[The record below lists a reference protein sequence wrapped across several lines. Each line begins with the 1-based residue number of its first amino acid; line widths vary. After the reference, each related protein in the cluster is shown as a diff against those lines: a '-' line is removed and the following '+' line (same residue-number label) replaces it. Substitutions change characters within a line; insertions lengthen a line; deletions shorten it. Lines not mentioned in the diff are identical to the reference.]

1 MLHLHE
7 RKKQIQKVLFITL
20 FLNLS
25 VSLAKI
31 IYGWLT
37 NSVAIYSDG
46 FHSLFDG
53 ISNIGGLIALSI
65 ASHPPDREHPYGH
78 RKFETV
84 FAIFIGVLM
93 SLTAI
98 EIIRNVYESVVE
110 ARIPHTDKKAFIIL
124 IGTLIVN
131 IFVSF
136 YEKKKGRELKSEFLI
151 ADSAHTKVD
160 IYITTGVIV
169 SVSLAQLTQSHFI
182 DPLAGLVVGV
192 FVAREA
198 VLIIKES
205 AHILADR
212 TAIDG
217 EKIASVVETCSDVEV
232 CKDVRTRGVAGQ
244 IFVDLKILVNP
255 SISVSEAHDIAEKVE
270 DLIKKEFPDVV
281 DVVIHVE
288 PFKNGHP

>member
-7 RKKQIQKVLFITL
+7 RKKQIKKVLLITL

-25 VSLAKI
+25 VSFAKI

-65 ASHPPDREHPYGH
+65 ASHPPDKEHPYGH

-98 EIIRNVYESVVE
+98 EIIRNVYESFVE
-110 ARIPHTDKKAFIIL
+110 AKKPQTDEKAFIIL
-124 IGTLIVN
+124 IGTLMVN
-131 IFVSF
+131 IFVSI
-136 YEKKKGRELKSEFLI
+136 YEKKKGKELKSEFLI

-160 IYITTGVIV
+160 IYITIGVIV
-169 SVSLAQLTQSHFI
+169 SVIIATFTDFTFI
-182 DPLAGLVVGV
+182 DAIAGLIVGI

-198 VLIIKES
+198 ITIIKES
-205 AHILADR
+205 ANILADR
-212 TAIDG
+212 TAIDS
-217 EKIASVVETCSDVEV
+217 EKIISIVETCNEV
-232 CKDVRTRGVAGQ
+232 KACKDIRTRGTIGQ

-270 DLIKKEFPDVV
+270 ELIKKEFPDVV
-281 DVVIHVE
+281 DVMVHVE
-288 PFKNGHP
+288 PFEKN

>member
-7 RKKQIQKVLFITL
+7 RKKQIKKVLLITL

-25 VSLAKI
+25 VSFAKI

-98 EIIRNVYESVVE
+98 EIIRNVYEYFVE
-110 ARIPHTDKKAFIIL
+110 AKKPQTDEKAFIIL
-124 IGTLIVN
+124 IGTLMVN
-131 IFVSF
+131 IFVSI
-136 YEKKKGRELKSEFLI
+136 YEKKKGKELKSEFLI

-160 IYITTGVIV
+160 IYITIGVIV
-169 SVSLAQLTQSHFI
+169 SVIIATFTDFTFI
-182 DPLAGLVVGV
+182 DAIAGLIVGI

-198 VLIIKES
+198 ITIIKES
-205 AHILADR
+205 ANILADR
-212 TAIDG
+212 TAINS
-217 EKIASVVETCSDVEV
+217 EKIISIVEACNEV
-232 CKDVRTRGVAGQ
+232 KACKDIRTRGTIGQ

-270 DLIKKEFPDVV
+270 ELIKKEFPDVV
-281 DVVIHVE
+281 DVMVHVE
-288 PFKNGHP
+288 PFEKN

>member
-1 MLHLHE
+1 MLHLHH
-7 RKKQIQKVLFITL
+7 RKKQIRKVLLITL
-20 FLNLS
+20 SLNLT

-37 NSVAIYSDG
+37 NSVSIYSDG

-53 ISNIGGLIALSI
+53 FSNIGGLIALSI

-93 SLTAI
+93 SLTAL
-98 EIIRNVYESVVE
+98 EIIRNVYKSLIE
-110 ARIPHTDKKAFIIL
+110 ARKPEIDEKAFIVL
-124 IGTLIVN
+124 MGTLIVN
-131 IFVSF
+131 IFVSV
-136 YEKKKGRELKSEFLI
+136 YEKKKGKELKSEFLI
-151 ADSAHTKVD
+151 ADSAHTKAD
-160 IYITTGVIV
+160 IYITIAVIV
-169 SVSLAQLTQSHFI
+169 SVIIVKMTEFSFI
-182 DPLAGLVVGV
+182 DPLTGLVVGG
-192 FVAREA
+192 FVAKEA
-198 VLIIKES
+198 ILIIKES
-205 AHILADR
+205 ANILADR

-217 EKIASVVETCSDVEV
+217 DRIVNVVQRCIEV
-232 CKDVRTRGVAGQ
+232 KACKDVRTRGTAGQ

-270 DLIKKEFPDVV
+270 ELIKKEFPDVI

-288 PFKNGHP
+288 PFEGHS

>member
-1 MLHLHE
+1 MLHLHD
-7 RKKQIQKVLFITL
+7 RKKQIRKVLLITL
-20 FLNLS
+20 LLNLS
-25 VSLAKI
+25 VSSAKI

-93 SLTAI
+93 SLTAL
-98 EIIRNVYESVVE
+98 EIVRNVYESLITAKKPE
-110 ARIPHTDKKAFIIL
+110 TDEKAFIVL
-124 IGTLIVN
+124 VGTLIVN
-131 IFVSF
+131 IFVSV
-136 YEKKKGRELKSEFLI
+136 YEKKKGKELKSEFLI

-160 IYITTGVIV
+160 IYITIGVIV
-169 SVSLAQLTQSHFI
+169 SVVITTLTELTFV
-182 DPLAGLVVGV
+182 DPIAGLVVGI
-192 FVAREA
+192 FVAKEA
-198 VLIIKES
+198 ILIIKES
-205 AHILADR
+205 ANILADR
-212 TAIDG
+212 TALDG
-217 EKIASVVETCSDVEV
+217 EKIAKVVEACRDVEA
-232 CKDVRTRGVAGQ
+232 CKDIRTRGTAGQ

-255 SISVSEAHDIAEKVE
+255 SISVSKAHDIAEKVE
-270 DLIKKEFPDVV
+270 ELIKREFPDVV

-288 PFKNGHP
+288 PFEKS

>member
-7 RKKQIQKVLFITL
+7 RKKQIKKVLLITL

-25 VSLAKI
+25 VSFAKI

-37 NSVAIYSDG
+37 NSIAIYSDG

-84 FAIFIGVLM
+84 FSIFIGVLM
-93 SLTAI
+93 SFTAI
-98 EIIRNVYESVVE
+98 EIIRNVYEYFVE
-110 ARIPHTDKKAFIIL
+110 AKKPQTDEKAFIVL
-124 IGTLIVN
+124 IGTLMVN
-131 IFVSF
+131 IFVSI
-136 YEKKKGRELKSEFLI
+136 YEKKKGKELKSEFLI

-160 IYITTGVIV
+160 IYITIGVII
-169 SVSLAQLTQSHFI
+169 SVIIAKITDFTFI
-182 DPLAGLVVGV
+182 DPIAGLIVGV

-198 VLIIKES
+198 IIIIKES
-205 AHILADR
+205 ANILADR
-212 TAIDG
+212 TAIDDK
-217 EKIASVVETCSDVEV
+217 KIISVVETCNEVEV
-232 CKDVRTRGVAGQ
+232 CKDVRTRGTVGQ

-255 SISVSEAHDIAEKVE
+255 SISVSEAHDIAGKVE
-270 DLIKKEFPDVV
+270 ELIKTEFPDVV
-281 DVVIHVE
+281 DVVVHVE
-288 PFKNGHP
+288 PFEKD

>member
-1 MLHLHE
+1 MLHLYE
-7 RKKQIQKVLFITL
+7 RKKKIRKVLFVTL

-25 VSLAKI
+25 VSSAKI
-31 IYGWLT
+31 IYGLLK
-37 NSVAIYSDG
+37 NSIAIYSDG

-98 EIIRNVYESVVE
+98 EIIRNVYEYFIESKK
-110 ARIPHTDKKAFIIL
+110 PQTDEKAFIVL
-124 IGTLIVN
+124 IGTLMVN
-131 IFVSF
+131 IFVSI
-136 YEKKKGRELKSEFLI
+136 YEKKKGKELKSEFLI

-160 IYITTGVIV
+160 IYITIGVIV
-169 SVSLAQLTQSHFI
+169 SVMMATLTDFTFI
-182 DPLAGLVVGV
+182 DPIAGLIVGV

-198 VLIIKES
+198 IIIIKES
-205 AHILADR
+205 ANILADR
-212 TAIDG
+212 TAIDDK
-217 EKIASVVETCSDVEV
+217 KIISVVETCNEVEV
-232 CKDVRTRGVAGQ
+232 CKDVRTRGTVGQ

-255 SISVSEAHDIAEKVE
+255 SISVSEAHEIAGRVE
-270 DLIKKEFPDVV
+270 ELIKKEFPDVV
-281 DVVIHVE
+281 DVVVHVE
-288 PFKNGHP
+288 PFEKD

>member
-7 RKKQIQKVLFITL
+7 RKKQIKKVLLITF

-65 ASHPPDREHPYGH
+65 ASHPPDKEHPYGH

-98 EIIRNVYESVVE
+98 EIIRNVYEYFVE
-110 ARIPHTDKKAFIIL
+110 AKKLQTDEKAFIVL
-124 IGTLIVN
+124 IGTLMVN
-131 IFVSF
+131 IFVSI
-136 YEKKKGRELKSEFLI
+136 YEKKKGKELKSEFLI

-160 IYITTGVIV
+160 IYITIGVII
-169 SVSLAQLTQSHFI
+169 SVIIATITDFTFI
-182 DPLAGLVVGV
+182 DPIAGLIVGV

-198 VLIIKES
+198 IIIIKES
-205 AHILADR
+205 ANILADR
-212 TAIDG
+212 TAIDDK
-217 EKIASVVETCSDVEV
+217 KIISVVETCNEVEV
-232 CKDVRTRGVAGQ
+232 CKDVRTRGTVGQ

-255 SISVSEAHDIAEKVE
+255 SISVSEAHDIAGKVE
-270 DLIKKEFPDVV
+270 ELIKTEFPDVV
-281 DVVIHVE
+281 DVVVHVE
-288 PFKNGHP
+288 PFEKN

>member
-1 MLHLHE
+1 MLHLHD
-7 RKKQIQKVLFITL
+7 RKKQIRKVLLITL
-20 FLNLS
+20 LLNLS
-25 VSLAKI
+25 VSSAKI

-93 SLTAI
+93 SLTAL
-98 EIIRNVYESVVE
+98 EIVRNVYESLITAKKPE
-110 ARIPHTDKKAFIIL
+110 TDEKAFIVL
-124 IGTLIVN
+124 VGTLIVN
-131 IFVSF
+131 IFVSN
-136 YEKKKGRELKSEFLI
+136 YEKKKGKELKSEFLI

-160 IYITTGVIV
+160 IYITIGVIV
-169 SVSLAQLTQSHFI
+169 SVVITTLTELTFV
-182 DPLAGLVVGV
+182 DPIAGLVVGI
-192 FVAREA
+192 FVAKEA
-198 VLIIKES
+198 ILIIKES
-205 AHILADR
+205 ANILADR
-212 TAIDG
+212 TALDG
-217 EKIASVVETCSDVEV
+217 EKIAKVVEACRDVEA
-232 CKDVRTRGVAGQ
+232 CKDIRTRGTAGQ

-255 SISVSEAHDIAEKVE
+255 SISVSKAHDIAEKVE
-270 DLIKKEFPDVV
+270 ELIKREFPDVV

-288 PFKNGHP
+288 PFEKS

>member
-1 MLHLHE
+1 MLHLHD
-7 RKKQIQKVLFITL
+7 RKKQIRKVLLITL
-20 FLNLS
+20 LLNLS
-25 VSLAKI
+25 VSSAKI

-93 SLTAI
+93 SLTAL
-98 EIIRNVYESVVE
+98 EIVRNVYESLITAKKPE
-110 ARIPHTDKKAFIIL
+110 TDEKAFIVL

-131 IFVSF
+131 IFVSV
-136 YEKKKGRELKSEFLI
+136 YEKKKGKELKSEFLI

-160 IYITTGVIV
+160 IYITIGVIV
-169 SVSLAQLTQSHFI
+169 SVVITTLTELTFV
-182 DPLAGLVVGV
+182 DPIAGLVVGI
-192 FVAREA
+192 FVAKEA
-198 VLIIKES
+198 ILIIKES
-205 AHILADR
+205 ANILADR
-212 TAIDG
+212 TALDG
-217 EKIASVVETCSDVEV
+217 EKIAKVVEACRDVEA
-232 CKDVRTRGVAGQ
+232 CKDIRTRGTAGQ

-255 SISVSEAHDIAEKVE
+255 SISVSKAHDIAEKVE
-270 DLIKKEFPDVV
+270 ELIKREFPDVV

-288 PFKNGHP
+288 PFEKS

>member
-7 RKKQIQKVLFITL
+7 RKKQIRKVLLITL
-20 FLNLS
+20 LLNLS
-25 VSLAKI
+25 VSSAKI

-93 SLTAI
+93 SLTAL
-98 EIIRNVYESVVE
+98 EIVRNVYESLITAKKPE
-110 ARIPHTDKKAFIIL
+110 TDEKAFIVL
-124 IGTLIVN
+124 VGTLIVN
-131 IFVSF
+131 IFVSI
-136 YEKKKGRELKSEFLI
+136 YEKKKGKELKSEFLI

-160 IYITTGVIV
+160 IYITIGVIV
-169 SVSLAQLTQSHFI
+169 SVVITTLTELTFV
-182 DPLAGLVVGV
+182 DPIAGLVVGI
-192 FVAREA
+192 FVAKEA
-198 VLIIKES
+198 ILIIKES
-205 AHILADR
+205 ANILADR
-212 TAIDG
+212 TALDG
-217 EKIASVVETCSDVEV
+217 EKIAKVVEACRDVEA
-232 CKDVRTRGVAGQ
+232 CKDIRTRGTAGQ

-255 SISVSEAHDIAEKVE
+255 SISVSKAHDIAEKVE
-270 DLIKKEFPDVV
+270 ELIKREFPDVV

-288 PFKNGHP
+288 PFEKS

>member
-7 RKKQIQKVLFITL
+7 RKKQIRKVLLITL
-20 FLNLS
+20 LLNLS
-25 VSLAKI
+25 VSSAKI

-65 ASHPPDREHPYGH
+65 ASHPPDKEHPYGH

-98 EIIRNVYESVVE
+98 EIVRNVYESFIE
-110 ARIPHTDKKAFIIL
+110 AKKPETDEKAFIVL
-124 IGTLIVN
+124 LSTLMVN

-136 YEKKKGRELKSEFLI
+136 YEKKKGKELKSEFLI

-160 IYITTGVIV
+160 IYITIGVIA
-169 SVSLAQLTQSHFI
+169 SVVITTLTEFSFV
-182 DPLAGLVVGV
+182 DPIAGLIVGV
-192 FVAREA
+192 FVGREA
-198 VLIIKES
+198 ILIIKEA

-212 TAIDG
+212 TALDG
-217 EKIASVVETCSDVEV
+217 KKIVSIVETCRDVEA
-232 CKDVRTRGVAGQ
+232 CMDVRTRGTPGG

-255 SISVSEAHDIAEKVE
+255 SLSVLEAHNIAERVE
-270 DLIKKEFPDVV
+270 ELIKKEFPDVV
-281 DVVIHVE
+281 DVVVHVE
-288 PFKNGHP
+288 PFEKS

>member
-1 MLHLHE
+1 MLHLHD
-7 RKKQIQKVLFITL
+7 RKKQIQKVLLITL
-20 FLNLS
+20 LLNFT
-25 VSLAKI
+25 VSLVKI
-31 IYGWLT
+31 IYGWIT

-93 SLTAI
+93 SLTAL
-98 EIIRNVYESVVE
+98 EIIRNVYKSFVE
-110 ARIPHTDKKAFIIL
+110 TRKPEIDEKAYIVLII
-124 IGTLIVN
+124 TLIVN
-131 IFVSF
+131 VFVSF
-136 YEKKKGRELKSEFLI
+136 YEKKKGKELKSEFLI
-151 ADSAHTKVD
+151 ADSAHTKID
-160 IYITTGVIV
+160 IYITMGVIL
-169 SVSLAQLTQSHFI
+169 SVIISTMTEFSLI
-182 DPLAGLVVGV
+182 DPITGLIVGI

-198 VLIIKES
+198 ILIIKES

-217 EKIASVVETCSDVEV
+217 ERIASVVRTCMNVEA
-232 CKDVRTRGVAGQ
+232 CKDIRTRGTAGQ

-255 SISVSEAHDIAEKVE
+255 AISVSEAHNIADRVE
-270 DLIKKEFPDVV
+270 QMIKKEFPDVI
-281 DVVIHVE
+281 DVVIHIE
-288 PFKNGHP
+288 PFEKN

>member
-1 MLHLHE
+1 MLYLHE
-7 RKKQIQKVLFITL
+7 RKKQIQKVLLIT
-20 FLNLS
+20 FLLNFT
-25 VSLAKI
+25 VSLSKI
-31 IYGWLT
+31 IYGWII

-93 SLTAI
+93 SLTAL
-98 EIIRNVYESVVE
+98 EIIRNVYKSFVE
-110 ARIPHTDKKAFIIL
+110 TRKPEIDEKTFIVLSI
-124 IGTLIVN
+124 TLIIN
-131 IFVSF
+131 IFVYL

-160 IYITTGVIV
+160 IYITMGVIL
-169 SVSLAQLTQSHFI
+169 SVIISKTKEFSI
-182 DPLAGLVVGV
+182 VDPLAGLIVGI

-198 VLIIKES
+198 ILIIKES

-212 TAIDG
+212 TAIDS
-217 EKIASVVETCSDVEV
+217 ERIASVVKE
-232 CKDVRTRGVAGQ
+232 CKDVKACKDIRTRGTAGQ

-255 SISVSEAHDIAEKVE
+255 AISVSEAHDIADKVE
-270 DLIKKEFPDVV
+270 KIIKKEFPDVI
-281 DVVIHVE
+281 DVMVHIE
-288 PFKNGHP
+288 PSEKD

>member
-7 RKKQIQKVLFITL
+7 RKKQIKKVLLITL
-20 FLNLS
+20 FLNLT
-25 VSLAKI
+25 VSTAKI

-53 ISNIGGLIALSI
+53 ISNMGGLIALSI

-93 SLTAI
+93 SLTAL
-98 EIIRNVYESVVE
+98 EIIRNVYQSFIEGKKPE
-110 ARIPHTDKKAFIIL
+110 TDEKAFIVL
-124 IGTLIVN
+124 VFTLIVN
-131 IFVSF
+131 IFVAF
-136 YEKKKGRELKSEFLI
+136 YEKKKGKELKSEFLI
-151 ADSAHTKVD
+151 ADSAHTRSD
-160 IYITTGVIV
+160 IYITLGVIG
-169 SVSLAQLTQSHFI
+169 SVTLTTFTEFYFI
-182 DPLAGLVVGV
+182 DPLAGLIVGV

-198 VLIIKES
+198 ILIIKES
-205 AHILADR
+205 ANILADR

-217 EKIASVVETCSDVEV
+217 NKIVSLVETCSDVEA
-232 CKDVRTRGVAGQ
+232 CRDVRTRGTAGQ
-244 IFVDLKILVNP
+244 IFVDLKILINP

-270 DLIKKEFPDVV
+270 ELIKKEFPDVV
-281 DVVIHVE
+281 DVVVHVE
-288 PFKNGHP
+288 PFEKN

>member
-1 MLHLHE
+1 MLHLHD
-7 RKKQIQKVLFITL
+7 RKKQIRKVLLITL

-25 VSLAKI
+25 VSSAKI
-31 IYGWLT
+31 FYGWLT

-98 EIIRNVYESVVE
+98 EIMRNAYESFIE
-110 ARIPHTDKKAFIIL
+110 AKGPETDEKAFIIL
-124 IGTLIVN
+124 IGTLMVN
-131 IFVSF
+131 IFVSA
-136 YEKKKGRELKSEFLI
+136 YEKKKGKELKSEFLI

-160 IYITTGVIV
+160 IYITIGVIA
-169 SVSLAQLTQSHFI
+169 SVALATLTGLSFV
-182 DPLAGLVVGV
+182 DPVAGLIVGV

-198 VLIIKES
+198 ILIIKES
-205 AHILADR
+205 ANILADR
-212 TAIDG
+212 TALDG
-217 EKIASVVETCSDVEV
+217 EKIADLVKTCNDVEA
-232 CKDVRTRGVAGQ
+232 CRDVRTRGVAGQ

-270 DLIKKEFPDVV
+270 ELIKKEFPDVI
-281 DVVIHVE
+281 DVMVHVE
-288 PFKNGHP
+288 PSDKN

>member
-7 RKKQIQKVLFITL
+7 RKKQIKKVLLITL

-25 VSLAKI
+25 VSFAKI

-65 ASHPPDREHPYGH
+65 ASHPPDKEHPYGH

-98 EIIRNVYESVVE
+98 EIIRNVYESFVE
-110 ARIPHTDKKAFIIL
+110 AKKPQTDEKAFIIL
-124 IGTLIVN
+124 IGTLMVN
-131 IFVSF
+131 IFVSI
-136 YEKKKGRELKSEFLI
+136 YEKKKGKELKSEFLI

-160 IYITTGVIV
+160 IYITIGVIV
-169 SVSLAQLTQSHFI
+169 SVIIATFTDFTFI
-182 DPLAGLVVGV
+182 DAIAGLIVGI

-198 VLIIKES
+198 ITIIKES
-205 AHILADR
+205 ANILADR
-212 TAIDG
+212 TAIDDK
-217 EKIASVVETCSDVEV
+217 KIISIVETCNEV
-232 CKDVRTRGVAGQ
+232 KACKDIRTRGTIGQ

-270 DLIKKEFPDVV
+270 ELIKKEFPDVV
-281 DVVIHVE
+281 DVMVHVE
-288 PFKNGHP
+288 PFEKN

>member
-7 RKKQIQKVLFITL
+7 RKKQIRKVLLITL
-20 FLNLS
+20 LLNLS
-25 VSLAKI
+25 VSSAKI

-93 SLTAI
+93 SLTAL
-98 EIIRNVYESVVE
+98 EIVRNVYESLITAKKPE
-110 ARIPHTDKKAFIIL
+110 TDEKAFIVL
-124 IGTLIVN
+124 VGTLIVN
-131 IFVSF
+131 IFVSV
-136 YEKKKGRELKSEFLI
+136 YEKKKGKELKSEFLI

-160 IYITTGVIV
+160 IYITIGVIV
-169 SVSLAQLTQSHFI
+169 SVVITTLTELTFV
-182 DPLAGLVVGV
+182 DPIAGLVVGI
-192 FVAREA
+192 FVAKEA
-198 VLIIKES
+198 ILIIKES
-205 AHILADR
+205 ANILADR
-212 TAIDG
+212 TALDG
-217 EKIASVVETCSDVEV
+217 EKIAKVVEACRDVEA
-232 CKDVRTRGVAGQ
+232 CKDIRTRGTAGQ

-255 SISVSEAHDIAEKVE
+255 SISVSKAHDIAEKVE
-270 DLIKKEFPDVV
+270 ELIKREFPDVV

-288 PFKNGHP
+288 PFEKS

>member
-7 RKKQIQKVLFITL
+7 RKKQIKKVLLITL

-25 VSLAKI
+25 VSFAKI

-37 NSVAIYSDG
+37 NSIAIYSDG

-84 FAIFIGVLM
+84 FSIFIGVLM

-98 EIIRNVYESVVE
+98 EIIRNVYEYFVE
-110 ARIPHTDKKAFIIL
+110 AKKPQTDEKAFIVL
-124 IGTLIVN
+124 IGTLMVN
-131 IFVSF
+131 IFVSI
-136 YEKKKGRELKSEFLI
+136 YEKKKGKELKSEFLI

-160 IYITTGVIV
+160 IYITIGVII
-169 SVSLAQLTQSHFI
+169 SVIIAKITDFTFI
-182 DPLAGLVVGV
+182 DPIAGLIVGV

-198 VLIIKES
+198 IIIIKES
-205 AHILADR
+205 ANILADR
-212 TAIDG
+212 TAIDDK
-217 EKIASVVETCSDVEV
+217 KIISVVETCNEVEV
-232 CKDVRTRGVAGQ
+232 CKDVRTRGTVGQ

-255 SISVSEAHDIAEKVE
+255 SISVSEAHDIAGKVE
-270 DLIKKEFPDVV
+270 ELIKTEFPDVV
-281 DVVIHVE
+281 DVVVHVE
-288 PFKNGHP
+288 PFEKD

>member
-7 RKKQIQKVLFITL
+7 RKKQIKKVLLITL

-25 VSLAKI
+25 VSFAKI

-37 NSVAIYSDG
+37 NSIAIYSDG

-78 RKFETV
+78 IKFETV
-84 FAIFIGVLM
+84 FSIFIGVLM

-98 EIIRNVYESVVE
+98 EIIRNVYEYFVE
-110 ARIPHTDKKAFIIL
+110 AKKPQTDEKAFIVL
-124 IGTLIVN
+124 IGTLMVN
-131 IFVSF
+131 IFVSI
-136 YEKKKGRELKSEFLI
+136 YEKKKGKELKSEFLI

-160 IYITTGVIV
+160 IYITIGVII
-169 SVSLAQLTQSHFI
+169 SVIIAKITDFTFI
-182 DPLAGLVVGV
+182 DPIAGLIVGV

-198 VLIIKES
+198 IIIIKES
-205 AHILADR
+205 ANILADR
-212 TAIDG
+212 TAIDDK
-217 EKIASVVETCSDVEV
+217 KIISVVETCNEVEV
-232 CKDVRTRGVAGQ
+232 CKDVRTRGTVGQ

-255 SISVSEAHDIAEKVE
+255 SISVSEAHYIAGKVE
-270 DLIKKEFPDVV
+270 ELIKKEFPDVV
-281 DVVIHVE
+281 DVVVHVE
-288 PFKNGHP
+288 PFEKD

>member
-1 MLHLHE
+1 MVYLHE
-7 RKKQIQKVLFITL
+7 RKKQIQKVLLIT
-20 FLNLS
+20 FLLNFT
-25 VSLAKI
+25 VSLSKI
-31 IYGWLT
+31 IYGWII

-93 SLTAI
+93 SLTAL
-98 EIIRNVYESVVE
+98 EIIRNVYKSFVE
-110 ARIPHTDKKAFIIL
+110 TRKPEIDEKTFIVLSI
-124 IGTLIVN
+124 TLIIN
-131 IFVSF
+131 IFVYL

-160 IYITTGVIV
+160 IYITMGVIL
-169 SVSLAQLTQSHFI
+169 SVIISKTKEFSII
-182 DPLAGLVVGV
+182 DPLAGLIVGI

-198 VLIIKES
+198 ILIIKES

-212 TAIDG
+212 TAIDS
-217 EKIASVVETCSDVEV
+217 ERIASVVKE
-232 CKDVRTRGVAGQ
+232 CKDVKACKDIRTRGTVGQ

-255 SISVSEAHDIAEKVE
+255 AISVSEAHDIADKVE
-270 DLIKKEFPDVV
+270 KIIKKEFPDVI
-281 DVVIHVE
+281 DVMVHIE
-288 PFKNGHP
+288 PSEKD

>member
-1 MLHLHE
+1 MLHLHD
-7 RKKQIQKVLFITL
+7 RKKQIRKVLLITL

-31 IYGWLT
+31 IYGYLS

-53 ISNIGGLIALSI
+53 ISNIGGLIALYI

-93 SLTAI
+93 CITAL
-98 EIIRNVYESVVE
+98 EIVRNAYESIIE
-110 ARIPHTDKKAFIIL
+110 SKKPLTDEKAFIIL

-131 IFVSF
+131 IFVSV
-136 YEKKKGRELKSEFLI
+136 YERKKGKELKSEFLI

-160 IYITTGVIV
+160 IYITIGVIV
-169 SVSLAQLTQSHFI
+169 SVVITTLTESNFV

-198 VLIIKES
+198 ILIIKES
-205 AHILADR
+205 ANILADR
-212 TAIDG
+212 TALDG
-217 EKIASVVETCSDVEV
+217 EKIISIVERCRDVEA
-232 CKDVRTRGVAGQ
+232 CRDVRTRGTPGQ

-255 SISVSEAHDIAEKVE
+255 SISISEGHDIAERVE
-270 DLIKKEFPDVV
+270 ELIKKEFPDVV
-281 DVVIHVE
+281 DVVVHVE
-288 PFKNGHP
+288 PFEKN

>member
-7 RKKQIQKVLFITL
+7 RKKQIKKVLLITL

-31 IYGWLT
+31 IYGCLT

-98 EIIRNVYESVVE
+98 EIIRNVYEYFVE
-110 ARIPHTDKKAFIIL
+110 AKKPQTDEKAFIIL
-124 IGTLIVN
+124 IGTLMVN
-131 IFVSF
+131 IFVSI
-136 YEKKKGRELKSEFLI
+136 YEKKKGKELKSEFLI

-160 IYITTGVIV
+160 IYITIGVIV
-169 SVSLAQLTQSHFI
+169 SVIIATFTDFTFI
-182 DPLAGLVVGV
+182 DAIAGLIVGI

-198 VLIIKES
+198 ITIIKES
-205 AHILADR
+205 ANILADR
-212 TAIDG
+212 TAINS
-217 EKIASVVETCSDVEV
+217 EKIISIVEACNEV
-232 CKDVRTRGVAGQ
+232 KACKDIRTRGTIGQ

-270 DLIKKEFPDVV
+270 ELIKKEFPDVV
-281 DVVIHVE
+281 DVMVHVE
-288 PFKNGHP
+288 PFEKN